1 MTFSDSP
8 LSRLRKRGPSGLL
21 AVAGCAVIL
30 AGCVSTPSGEAKKTT
45 TLAFSGPVKLA
56 CDDGMEMTV
65 TPRSGGISVV
75 SPRGVEIDLPAS
87 PPGQSVRYGES
98 LYAVV
103 IEGSEALWMVSGKV
117 PITCRR

>member
-1 MTFSDSP
+1 MTFSG
-8 LSRLRKRGPSGLL
+8 LPSWRTCQFGMLGFLL
-21 AVAGCAVIL
+21 TASVPGL
-30 AGCVSTPSGEAKKTT
+30 AGCVAPSSQEANKATG
-45 TLAFSGPVKLA
+45 LAFSGPVKLA
-56 CDDGMEMTV
+56 CDDGMEMTIS
-65 TPRSGGISVV
+65 PRRGGISVV
-75 SPRGVEIDLPAS
+75 SPRGLELDLPAS

>member
-1 MTFSDSP
+1 MRFSE
-8 LSRLRKRGPSGLL
+8 PSFGRTRQLGMLDLL
-21 AVAGCAVIL
+21 ITASVLGL
-30 AGCVSTPSGEAKKTT
+30 AGCVAPSSQEENKSAG
-45 TLAFSGPVKLA
+45 LAFSGPVKLA
-56 CDDGMEMTV
+56 CDDDMEMTIS
-65 TPRSGGISVV
+65 PKRDGIFVV
-75 SPRGVEIDLPAS
+75 SPRGLELDLPAS